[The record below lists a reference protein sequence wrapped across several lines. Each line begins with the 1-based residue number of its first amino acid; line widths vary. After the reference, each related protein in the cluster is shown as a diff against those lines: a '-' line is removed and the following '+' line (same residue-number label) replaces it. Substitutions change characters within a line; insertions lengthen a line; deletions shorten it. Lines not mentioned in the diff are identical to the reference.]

1 MNSMWFNVAV
11 VLLWVATMSW
21 LISQKVVPS
30 LLVGEPP
37 SYRTIVEAK
46 QEEPLVGWSMTWND
60 RRVGWA
66 LDTTRPLAN
75 GMTEVRSLVHFD
87 DLPLEEMTP
96 GWLRSMLLPDGGA
109 DLRLE
114 IEAKSKL
121 TFDPLQRPSEF
132 ESSVGF
138 QGMDDV
144 IKVRGTLDGAQLKL
158 SVHAGDITYDR
169 ELDLPREALL
179 NDALSPQS
187 KLPGLTRGQTWKVE
201 IYSPLRP
208 PHNPMEVLQA
218 TVEGTEPVVWGRR
231 VVDAWLVVYRADP
244 GAGTA
249 NARSSRGRL
258 WVRRD
263 GTVLKQEVT
272 VFDSAMT
279 FVRLSD
285 GDAAALAEA
294 AGDWE

>member
-121 TFDPLQRPSEF
+121 TFDPFPRPIWSGRSRACE
-132 ESSVGF
+132 
-138 QGMDDV
+138 
-144 IKVRGTLDGAQLKL
+144 R
-158 SVHAGDITYDR
+158 
-169 ELDLPREALL
+169 
-179 NDALSPQS
+179 
-187 KLPGLTRGQTWKVE
+187 
-201 IYSPLRP
+201 LR
-208 PHNPMEVLQA
+208 
-218 TVEGTEPVVWGRR
+218 
-231 VVDAWLVVYRADP
+231 
-244 GAGTA
+244 
-249 NARSSRGRL
+249 
-258 WVRRD
+258 
-263 GTVLKQEVT
+263 
-272 VFDSAMT
+272 
-279 FVRLSD
+279 
-285 GDAAALAEA
+285 
-294 AGDWE
+294 